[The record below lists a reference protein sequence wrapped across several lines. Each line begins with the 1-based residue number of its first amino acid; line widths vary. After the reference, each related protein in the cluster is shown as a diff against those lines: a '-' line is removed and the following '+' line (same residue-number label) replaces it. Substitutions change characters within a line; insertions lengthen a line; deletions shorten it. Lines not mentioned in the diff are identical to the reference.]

1 MIAFLKRLTMA
12 ATVLFAP
19 IHAAVVILLYL
30 ARFTGYVEHW
40 LVDSLSYGLPILL
53 LLSILHIPGAIWR
66 RSPYLLA
73 ATAIPLVLFGLLY
86 GSSYVPR
93 PPSQDVAPSFTVMSY
108 NVWGGNSK
116 YDRIVDAI
124 EEKAP
129 DVVGL
134 QEISDQIADGILSD
148 LADRY
153 PYRAIDG
160 DQAVF
165 SRYPIVGREVL
176 LIGDERAPITVQHI
190 DLDLNGTQIGIVNVH
205 THSPQLMASRLMG
218 LRLGYPSGF
227 VNRWRDL
234 EVRELMQA
242 IEKME
247 GPLVVLG
254 DFNLT
259 ELQVVYGEMT
269 RVLRDAHKEAGFGL
283 GLTRTPLRGLGPPL
297 WRIDFVFHTPD
308 LVALGTDFGAFGGSD
323 HRPVLA
329 TLRFPDEGTILA
341 HTLGPQEDRF
351 PSQRWTASGA
361 VR

>member
-19 IHAAVVILLYL
+19 LHAAGVILLYL
-30 ARFTGYVEHW
+30 ARVADHAEHW

-53 LLSILHIPGAIWR
+53 LLSVLHFPGAIWR
-66 RSPYLLA
+66 RSPYLLF
-73 ATAIPLVLFGLLY
+73 ATAIPLVLFGLFY
-86 GSSYVPR
+86 GSSYLPR
-93 PPSQDVAPSFTVMSY
+93 PPSHDVAPSFTVMSY
-108 NVWGGNSK
+108 NVWGGNNK

-124 EEKAP
+124 EEKAA

-134 QEISDQIADGILSD
+134 QEITDRIADGIQGD

-153 PYRAIDG
+153 PYQAIDG

-165 SRYPIVGREVL
+165 SRYPIVGHEVL
-176 LIGDERAPITVQHI
+176 LIGDQRAPITVQHI

-269 RVLRDAHKEAGFGL
+269 RVLRDAHKEAGYGL
-283 GLTRTPLRGLGPPL
+283 GLTRTPLRGLGPAL
-297 WRIDFVFHTPD
+297 WRIDFVFYTPE
-308 LVALGTDFGAFGGSD
+308 LVALSTMHGEFAGSD
-323 HRPVLA
+323 HRPVVAELA
-329 TLRFPDEGTILA
+329 FRE
-341 HTLGPQEDRF
+341 
-351 PSQRWTASGA
+351 
-361 VR
+361 